1 MTLDIQTVVLN
12 LFAVSAMGAVLFLV
26 HGFTLNPYL
35 RHQNTLLTSIM
46 LPPTA
51 LVITS
56 VIASNFFLSLGMI
69 GALSIIRY
77 RTPVT
82 SQYDL
87 ALSFAL
93 ITIGVVGGVN
103 MNYALG
109 IFVFLTLLA
118 PVYAFAVK
126 LMPKSVVFKDG
137 DKKDTSDLLISVS
150 GDISDNAR
158 LFDIGG
164 QVVSIDSRQ
173 LDGGRETNIHLQF
186 DTLELAL
193 DAQAQLKDREN
204 VLSVSL
210 N

>member
-1 MTLDIQTVVLN
+1 MELDVQTVVLN

-26 HGFTLNPYL
+26 HGFILNPYL

-77 RTPVT
+77 RTPVK

-87 ALSFAL
+87 ALLFAL

-103 MNYALG
+103 MTYAVG
-109 IFVFLTLLA
+109 IFAFLTALA
-118 PVYAFAVK
+118 PVYALAVK
-126 LMPKSVVFKDG
+126 ILPSNVVFKDSVA
-137 DKKDTSDLLISVS
+137 KNTSDLLITVA
-150 GDISDNAR
+150 GDLSDNTR
-158 LFDIGG
+158 LFEIGG
-164 QVVSIDSRQ
+164 TVVSVDSRQ
-173 LDGGRETNIHLQF
+173 LAGSHETNIHLQF
-186 DTLELAL
+186 DSLDSAL
-193 DAQAQLKDREN
+193 SAQAKLKEREN
-204 VLSVSL
+204 VLSVSV

>member
-1 MTLDIQTVVLN
+1 VTLDIQTVVMN
-12 LFAVSAMGAVLFLV
+12 LFAVSAMGAILFLV
-26 HGFTLNPYL
+26 HGFILNPYL

-77 RTPVT
+77 RTPVK

-87 ALSFAL
+87 ALLFAL

-103 MNYALG
+103 MTYAFG
-109 IFVFLTLLA
+109 IFAFLTLLA
-118 PVYAFAVK
+118 PVYAIAVK
-126 LMPKSVVFKDG
+126 ALPKSVVFKDSE
-137 DKKDTSDLLISVS
+137 KKSTSDLLISVS

-164 QVVSIDSRQ
+164 QVVSVDSRQ
-173 LDGGRETNIHLQF
+173 LDGERETNIHLRF
-186 DTLELAL
+186 DTLESAL
-193 DAQAQLKDREN
+193 DAQAKLKDRQN